1 MKSILV
7 VDDEPICREPL
18 AEALCFRG
26 YRVTVAAGGADILQ
40 AMEQAKPDLVLLD
53 ILMPRVEGISVLERI
68 RSDLRFKQVPVI
80 LLTNVTDRSFVMQA
94 HSLGAAAYMLKSE
107 FSMDD
112 LIRRIED
119 HLSAPSARHTGSAHP
134 VVAPTSKNSNPS

>member
-18 AEALCFRG
+18 AEALRFRG
-26 YRVTVAAGGADILQ
+26 YRVTVAAGGTDILQ

-68 RSDLRFKQVPVI
+68 RSDIRFKHVPVI

-94 HSLGAAAYMLKSE
+94 HALGAAAYMLKSE

-112 LIRRIED
+112 LVRRIED
-119 HLSAPSARHTGSAHP
+119 QLSASAVLQATNAHP